1 MSEKYSTQQ
10 AKRNNSS
17 PCCRVLLFLC
27 RGHWSLVSFCLC
39 RCTFLSLFLSLSHHG
54 SAVLYMFLK
63 LIRCVC
69 MRVFVCM
76 YLCEN
81 LYIYLHAYI
90 NVCMYI
96 YAYINVYL
104 YIFIYIYL
112 SIYIFLYI
120 YLSIYIYITW
130 HILHIPRIPTQPN
143 IVGYIRDSVV
153 SREFR

>member
-104 YIFIYIYL
+104 YIFIYIYF
-112 SIYIFLYI
+112 SIYIFIDIYILHGTSYI
-120 YLSIYIYITW
+120 YLGYP
-130 HILHIPRIPTQPN
+130 HNPTLWATLGT
-143 IVGYIRDSVV
+143 VWYLASSV
-153 SREFR
+153 R